1 MIMRFFSVRE
11 NIAYMS
17 KEPFFIYDTVYEN
30 IRLANNHI
38 SEDEIE
44 DICRQVGLHKDIMKM
59 QQQYRSLIESDGG
72 NLSNGQKQKLS
83 FARIMACKRHRYIY

>member
-1 MIMRFFSVRE
+1 MIRFMK
-11 NIAYMS
+11 YQ
-17 KEPFFIYDTVYEN
+17 
-30 IRLANNHI
+30 LANNHI

-72 NLSNGQKQKLS
+72 NL
-83 FARIMACKRHRYIY
+83 I